1 MLLRSQAQAALLSK
15 STGCKG
21 TYSLMR
27 LPTHN
32 RDTQLVPDAMHTITD
47 VVEKLLYLIIGKLE
61 FIVVHTQHASLNNYR
76 EDKRQNEWQSDK
88 SRDSTGEVWT
98 AAYLRF
104 NIS

>member
-1 MLLRSQAQAALLSK
+1 MLITKHTTMQIAGTIIIIITCLYHVLLRSQAQAALLSK

-47 VVEKLLYLIIGKLE
+47 VVEKLLYLIIG
-61 FIVVHTQHASLNNYR
+61 N
-76 EDKRQNEWQSDK
+76 
-88 SRDSTGEVWT
+88 
-98 AAYLRF
+98 
-104 NIS
+104 